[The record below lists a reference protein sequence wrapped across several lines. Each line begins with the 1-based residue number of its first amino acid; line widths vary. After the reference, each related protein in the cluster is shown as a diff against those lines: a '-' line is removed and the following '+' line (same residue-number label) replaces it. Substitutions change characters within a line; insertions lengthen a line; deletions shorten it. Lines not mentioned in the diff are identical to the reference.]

1 LPCQGKGIAVQG
13 NGNPFSA
20 HLFGEPRSEFGVEAP
35 QQPGAAVGECRR
47 HAEPVEDR
55 GELDGDVAAADDQR
69 AARQFLQEEGLV
81 RGDREFL
88 AGNVGQLRPGSRR
101 NKDVFC
107 RMDSSIQGNGVR
119 IQNNCA
125 APKNRNPRID
135 QDALVDAVQARDL
148 AVLVRQQLAPVEDRL
163 GDAPAEIGGVLQF
176 VAEVRRVGE
185 EFLRDAADVDA
196 GAAEAARLR
205 DRDARAER
213 GRDAAGANAP
223 RAAAYREEIEI
234 EIRNNAG
241 TT

>member
-1 LPCQGKGIAVQG
+1 
-13 NGNPFSA
+13 
-20 HLFGEPRSEFGVEAP
+20 
-35 QQPGAAVGECRR
+35 
-47 HAEPVEDR
+47 
-55 GELDGDVAAADDQR
+55 
-69 AARQFLQEEGLV
+69 
-81 RGDREFL
+81 
-88 AGNVGQLRPGSRR
+88 
-101 NKDVFC
+101 
-107 RMDSSIQGNGVR
+107 MR
-119 IQNNCA
+119 IKNNCTA
-125 APKNRNPRID
+125 SKNRNPGVD

-148 AVLVRQQLAPVEDRL
+148 AVLVRQQPAPVEDRL

-185 EFLRDAADVDA
+185 ELLRDAADVDA

-213 GRDAAGANAP
+213 GRNAAGANAA